1 MKKILV
7 LTLVLAMG
15 IGTATAFADTPSEIL
30 EDLSGVT
37 QEQQRDARDEGKTLR
52 DLAEE
57 NGVTDEFNSRLMA
70 DYAERIAELVSEGR
84 ITDEVASERI
94 SDFNERIEDGEFAQG
109 MRAGKRGNGFER
121 GDRTEREPL
130 LDEDTRE
137 TIRTQMDTYRDAAMN
152 QLVTEGLITQEV
164 LDEVEALIADREV
177 DENGRPERLNLRDIV
192 SEEAMEQF
200 KIVMD
205 ENKEAV
211 IDQLVE
217 DGVIDADTAEQMKER
232 AENRGSRQDGEQGQ
246 RKAMGEKTGLQNS
259 GRGNGQS
266 LKAF

>member
-30 EDLSGVT
+30 EDISGVT
-37 QEQQRDARDEGKTLR
+37 QEQQRDARDEGKTLH

-57 NGVTDEFNSRLMA
+57 NGVTSEFNTRLIA
-70 DYAERIAELVSEGR
+70 DYEDRMAELVSEGK
-84 ITDEVASERI
+84 ITEEVAAERT
-94 SDFNERIEDGEFAQG
+94 SDFNERIEAGEFGQG
-109 MRAGKRGNGFER
+109 MRAGKRGNGSER
-121 GDRTEREPL
+121 GERPEREAL
-130 LDEDTRE
+130 LDEDTKE
-137 TIRTQMDTYRDAAMN
+137 AIRTQMDTYRDAAMN
-152 QLVTEGLITQEV
+152 QLVAEGLMTQEV
-164 LDEVEALIADREV
+164 LEEIEALIADREV

-200 KIVMD
+200 KTIMD
-205 ENKEAV
+205 GNKEAV

-232 AENRGSRQDGEQGQ
+232 AENRRSKQGGERGQ
-246 RKAMGEKTGLQNS
+246 RKGMGQKTGLRNNAQT
-259 GRGNGQS
+259 
-266 LKAF
+266 F